1 MKAIKIYPQPP
12 ESARRTEEFKR
23 NAAEFER
30 EEEQSRAAYIE
41 RNGIT
46 PEEAYNLN
54 FYPYHAF
61 KEA

>member
-1 MKAIKIYPQPP
+1 MAAIYIHPQTS

-23 NAAEFER
+23 KTADFER

>member
-1 MKAIKIYPQPP
+1 MKAIYIYPETP
-12 ESARRTEEFKR
+12 ESARRTEAFKR
-23 NAAEFER
+23 EAAQFER
-30 EEEQSRAAYIE
+30 ELEESRATYIE

-46 PEEAYNLN
+46 PEEAYHLN